1 MDMKLKSMIDSKQL
15 NQIKLFG
22 LFAVYPTLF
31 MSPALFSG
39 NTLMVRKTNSDVGH
53 YVWVAQQLNAM
64 QFPWSRNMLIAAPK
78 GVTFWNPAAIVNG
91 AYWLLLWVLT
101 RVFSPLVSV
110 NLTLLSGWVLSG
122 VCAYVLA
129 KKLGANHVG
138 SIVAGI
144 SLQMLPWFREKL
156 IAHPLY
162 IFWCVPLV
170 VLILLVDFLKEV
182 SFKNLVRLAFFLIF
196 AFFIDLY
203 WFWYSI
209 DIVVIVLIANAIYL
223 IKKTSRWSQWQRILS
238 GLAAISFPASVYMAY
253 GVLQKRTSTDVTWE
267 RPLEIA
273 SSKFIDQFQSS
284 LWRSLTPPPEH
295 LLFSNHKLLN
305 VSREDVVNYVGISVF
320 LLAVCSFITVPRL
333 KRGRELVSLLVI
345 AVVFSLFTVPTSFE
359 LFGLNLG
366 GLVDA
371 LRVLNP
377 GLRIFSRTGMVAQA
391 ALCVLAGVGVS
402 KLAVRV
408 RHKRIF
414 GTLLILALILD
425 LNPFARRLS
434 NDDYKEFTEIRESI
448 AQVDSPVT
456 LELWPELDR
465 LYFPRYYMNSAK
477 SFTWE
482 EHNDRSKDVLLHASR
497 GDEDF
502 YQYLK
507 SRGITHVLISRNI
520 GEESAYLSKWGRYGS
535 IHLKFDEKYFKVL
548 ATSKGDVPAFLLE
561 LRQGIP
567 AETCVQCN
575 PYNVIWSGVHFG
587 FAGILWD
594 GVQFQ
599 GTYVDGVNLS
609 WVLSGENPSFQIS
622 SEDGTSRSYEV
633 AISMVPAFGPQA
645 RPQVVGV
652 TTKTGTSTH
661 QLSAGKVTEVALVVK
676 AGDSV
681 VLKSYLPCVV
691 PSAIDP
697 GNTDQRELCYGVTDF
712 TVKEIFP

>member
-1 MDMKLKSMIDSKQL
+1 MKLKSMINSKQL

-64 QFPWSRNMLIAAPK
+64 QFPWSRNMLIAAPN

-209 DIVVIVLIANAIYL
+209 DITVIVLIVNAIYL

-238 GLAAISFPASVYMAY
+238 GLAVISFPASVYMAY

-273 SSKFIDQFQSS
+273 SAKFIDQFQGS
-284 LWRSLTPPPEH
+284 LWKFLTPPPEH
-295 LLFSNHKLLN
+295 IILANNSLLN
-305 VSREDVVNYVGISVF
+305 VGREDVVNYAGVSVVC
-320 LLAVCSFITVPRL
+320 LAAYSLFANL
-333 KRGRELVSLLVI
+333 KKRPSREMASVWVVVI
-345 AVVFSLFTVPTSFE
+345 VFSLFTIPTGYKFI
-359 LFGLNLG
+359 GVNLG
-366 GLVDA
+366 GFVDV

-377 GLRIFSRTGMVAQA
+377 GLRVFSRTGMIAQA
-391 ALCVLAGVGVS
+391 ALCVLAGVGVTN
-402 KLAVRV
+402 LVIRV
-408 RHKRIF
+408 KYKRIF

-425 LNPFARRLS
+425 LNPFARRLA
-434 NDDYKEFTEIRESI
+434 NDDYKEYESI
-448 AQVDSPVT
+448 RKTLSVADSPAT
-456 LELWPELDR
+456 LELWPALYR
-465 LYFPRYYMNSAK
+465 LYFPRYYIDSAK
-477 SFTWE
+477 SFTWGE
-482 EHNDRSKDVLLHASR
+482 YNDRSEQVMLHASR
-497 GDEDF
+497 GEEDF
-502 YQYLK
+502 YGYLK
-507 SRGITHVLISRNI
+507 TRGITHILVPV
-520 GEESAYLSKWGRYGS
+520 GTTEEPGYWSKWGRYGS
-535 IHLKFDEKYFKVL
+535 IDLEFESSYFEML
-548 ATSKGDVPAFLLE
+548 ATSEGDVPSTLFALK
-561 LRQGIP
+561 QGVS
-567 AETCVQCN
+567 AETCSQCI
-575 PYNVIWSGVHFG
+575 PYSVNWEGVRFG
-587 FAGILWD
+587 FAGMLWSAEQDSNSYLD
-594 GVQFQ
+594 GSR
-599 GTYVDGVNLS
+599 LS
-609 WVLSGENPSFQIS
+609 WVLAGENPSFEIS
-622 SEDGTSRSYEV
+622 SQDGKARSYEV

-645 RPQVVGV
+645 RPQVLGV
-652 TTKTGTSTH
+652 TTKTGKTIH
-661 QLSAGKVTEVALVVK
+661 QLSVGKVTKVSLVVES
-676 AGDSV
+676 GVSV
-681 VLKSYLPCVV
+681 GLKSYLPCVV

>member
-1 MDMKLKSMIDSKQL
+1 MKLKSMIDSKQL

-64 QFPWSRNMLIAAPK
+64 QFPWSRNMLIAAPN

-209 DIVVIVLIANAIYL
+209 DITVIVLIVNAIYL
-223 IKKTSRWSQWQRILS
+223 IKKTSRWSQWQIILS
-238 GLAAISFPASVYMAY
+238 GLAVISFPASVYMAY

-273 SSKFIDQFQSS
+273 SAKFIDQFQGS
-284 LWRSLTPPPEH
+284 LWKFLTPPPEH
-295 LLFSNHKLLN
+295 IILANNSLLN
-305 VSREDVVNYVGISVF
+305 VGREDVVNYAGVSVVC
-320 LLAVCSFITVPRL
+320 LAAYSLFANL
-333 KRGRELVSLLVI
+333 KKRPSREMASVWVVVI
-345 AVVFSLFTVPTSFE
+345 VFSLFTIPTGYKFI
-359 LFGLNLG
+359 GVNLG
-366 GLVDA
+366 GFVDV

-377 GLRIFSRTGMVAQA
+377 GLRVFSRTGMIAQA
-391 ALCVLAGVGVS
+391 ALCVLAGVGVTN
-402 KLAVRV
+402 LVIRV
-408 RHKRIF
+408 KYKRIF

-425 LNPFARRLS
+425 LNPFARRLA
-434 NDDYKEFTEIRESI
+434 NDDYKEYESI
-448 AQVDSPVT
+448 RKTLSVADSPAT
-456 LELWPELDR
+456 LELWPALYR
-465 LYFPRYYMNSAK
+465 LYFPRYYIDSAK
-477 SFTWE
+477 SFTWGE
-482 EHNDRSKDVLLHASR
+482 YNDRSEQVMLHASR
-497 GDEDF
+497 GEEDF
-502 YQYLK
+502 YGYLK
-507 SRGITHVLISRNI
+507 TRGITHILVPV
-520 GEESAYLSKWGRYGS
+520 GTTEEPGYWSKWGRYGS
-535 IHLKFDEKYFKVL
+535 IDLEFESSYFEML
-548 ATSKGDVPAFLLE
+548 ATSEGDVPSTLFALK
-561 LRQGIP
+561 QGVS
-567 AETCVQCN
+567 AETCSQCI
-575 PYNVIWSGVHFG
+575 PYSVNWTGVRFG
-587 FAGILWD
+587 FAGMLWSAEQDSNSYLD
-594 GVQFQ
+594 GSR
-599 GTYVDGVNLS
+599 LS
-609 WVLSGENPSFQIS
+609 WVLAGENPSFEIS
-622 SEDGTSRSYEV
+622 SQDGKARSYEV

-652 TTKTGTSTH
+652 TTKTGTSTY

-676 AGDSV
+676 SGDSV